1 MLSCEVIKDLLPLYY
16 DGVCTLDSFALVHEH
31 LQKCEKCRNYL
42 SKITQA
48 EQISN
53 SLFSKSVE
61 LRKVAHLQSL
71 KQSLNRKLVLSA
83 ISGFMLAFSVCV
95 VLITYCFC

>member
-1 MLSCEVIKDLLPLYY
+1 MLTCGIIKDLLPLYY
-16 DGVCTLDSFALVHEH
+16 DGICTPESFALVHKH

-61 LRKVAHLQSL
+61 LRKVAHLRSL

-83 ISGFMLAFSVCV
+83 MARFMSAFSVCMI
-95 VLITYCFC
+95 LIIHNLC

>member
-16 DGVCTLDSFALVHEH
+16 DGTCTPDSFALVHEH

-48 EQISN
+48 EQIS
-53 SLFSKSVE
+53 SRLFSKSVE
-61 LRKVAHLQSL
+61 LRKVAHLRSL
-71 KQSLNRKLVLSA
+71 KHSLNRKLVLSA
-83 ISGFMLAFSVCV
+83 IAGFMLAFSVCV

>member
-16 DGVCTLDSFALVHEH
+16 DGVCTPDSFALVHEH

-53 SLFSKSVE
+53 SLLIDIRIV
-61 LRKVAHLQSL
+61 RKVAHLQSL

-83 ISGFMLAFSVCV
+83 IAGFMLAFSVCV

>member
-53 SLFSKSVE
+53 SLFSKTVE
-61 LRKVAHLQSL
+61 LRKAAHLRSL
-71 KQSLNRKLVLSA
+71 KQSLNLKLVLSA
-83 ISGFMLAFSVCV
+83 IAGFLSVFIIHMTLAICV
-95 VLITYCFC
+95 H